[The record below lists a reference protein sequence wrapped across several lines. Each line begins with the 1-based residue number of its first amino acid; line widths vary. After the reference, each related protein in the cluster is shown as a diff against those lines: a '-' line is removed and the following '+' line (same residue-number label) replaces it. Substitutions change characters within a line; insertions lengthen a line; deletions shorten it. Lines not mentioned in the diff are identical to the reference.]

1 MKNPVPGR
9 GPRGFTLIEMLVV
22 LALMLVLVALGL
34 PALQTALH
42 QSKIRGIAQEVT
54 VLMRLARIEA
64 VKGPS
69 RAVVQIVPQTAPGV
83 LGHVRAFVDTNSDGR
98 LDATETVL
106 GDFTLST
113 GVTFVDSAGNVDK
126 ASVEGFSTDPDGG
139 PAIAIFQRDG
149 SIEKIGG
156 FRFGDSNGN
165 LLEVHVEP
173 AATARIQVRKFE
185 TAKYVPGGDNG
196 KAWTWN

>member
-1 MKNPVPGR
+1 MKNPRSVR

-22 LALMLVLVALGL
+22 MTLMLVLVALGL

-54 VLMRLARIEA
+54 VLMRQARIEA

-69 RAVVQIVPQTAPGV
+69 RAVVQIVPPSPSAP
-83 LGHVRAFVDTNSDGR
+83 GHVRAFADTNADGR
-98 LDATETVL
+98 LDPTETVL
-106 GDFTLST
+106 GDFTLPP
-113 GVTFVDSAGNVDK
+113 GVTFTDSSGNEDK
-126 ASVEGFSTDPDGG
+126 ASVDGFSTDPDGG

-149 SIEKIGG
+149 SIAAIGG
-156 FRFGDSNGN
+156 YRFGDNNGN
-165 LLEVHVEP
+165 FLEVHVEP
-173 AATARIQVRKFE
+173 AATAKIQVRKFE
-185 TAKYVPGGDNG
+185 TAKYVPSGDNG